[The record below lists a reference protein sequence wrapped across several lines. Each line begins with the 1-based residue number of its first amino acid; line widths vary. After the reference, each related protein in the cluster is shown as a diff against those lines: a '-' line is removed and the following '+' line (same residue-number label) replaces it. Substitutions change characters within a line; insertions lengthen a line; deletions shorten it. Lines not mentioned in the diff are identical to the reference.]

1 MALNHTPDGCQEALI
16 TLNVSSVTELVSAQ
30 QRMSVLVVS
39 RICLR
44 CCRDDDCVAVLPNRE
59 VEMQQQKHHQNN
71 GQEKTNRTLS
81 FPIRWSSESTTSDTT
96 CREIQHQLESSP
108 ASTQRNQQSPPAQF
122 VQILNALHRG
132 KNRLVLREWKQGAC
146 WWNLNMNQD
155 VPCGS
160 SSGDDVTINNIPQPI
175 QRGRSARHYTS
186 EHITSSSDFNTT
198 TLSMARAEVAGY
210 RLSRLA
216 MNSYNDCHL
225 STTISDDDNKSVS
238 NGSNGDNTYMT
249 EQRRIFM
256 PEVLYFS
263 HDDYGKTPT
272 TYPIL
277 NLSLQKSNEERDGG
291 SNCESDKCK
300 CNNTPW
306 ALMSYFENGANDSE
320 SHTIGTLLDVE
331 VDSQYLGID
340 FNMAKIEKRKPRGIS
355 SNGPMHPTSTTT
367 TSRTLI
373 PCHHFPTTMIKVRH
387 EFGFSEPHPRHGRV
401 PTDECLD
408 YSMMI
413 LQNVVIPIQT
423 YFFMLGSD
431 LSLEDEVDASVL
443 EFYRYNNKTVSTNLT
458 SIGWNNPS
466 QAETNHQDAAKPF
479 QYHDM
484 IVVYRHALHRL
495 ISNTHD
501 GNNEND
507 EKKDERMSFLLQM
520 LDECINAL
528 ECEWEEYD
536 GGIPPPLPP
545 VLCHMDL
552 QPQNLAFGHIESS
565 SGLSCSNM
573 EPNDSRKSPG
583 NSSHS
588 TKDCL
593 VASVMDWEEACYA
606 DPRFELLL
614 MCRKVLA
621 NHEQAEKLWQSY
633 SRCVM
638 QLNTL
643 FAPKSNKYIKQW
655 EVGPLDP
662 WLKLESVHSICTLL
676 LQSMDLLG
684 GGRSPWE
691 TKPDLWGKIDR
702 ERQRLVQLGWLFCDY
717 NEK

>member
-1 MALNHTPDGCQEALI
+1 MNLNRMANIINNKMALNHTLDGCQEALI
-16 TLNVSSVTELVSAQ
+16 TLDVSSMTELVSAQ
-30 QRMSVLVVS
+30 QRMSLLVVS
-39 RICLR
+39 RISLHG
-44 CCRDDDCVAVLPNRE
+44 VHRE
-59 VEMQQQKHHQNN
+59 EEMQQQKHHQNN
-71 GQEKTNRTLS
+71 VVEKSRWTLS
-81 FPIRWSSESTTSDTT
+81 FPIRWSSESTTSDIT
-96 CREIQHQLESSP
+96 CRDTQHQQSSP
-108 ASTQRNQQSPPAQF
+108 VSTQQNQQPPPAQF

-132 KNRLVLREWKQGAC
+132 KNRLILREWKQGAC

-155 VPCGS
+155 VAYS
-160 SSGDDVTINNIPQPI
+160 SRNDATINNIPRPI
-175 QRGRSARHYTS
+175 QRGRSADHYTS
-186 EHITSSSDFNTT
+186 EHITCASSDFNTT

-225 STTISDDDNKSVS
+225 CTTISDDDTKSTKAS
-238 NGSNGDNTYMT
+238 CHNM
-249 EQRRIFM
+249 IFM
-256 PEVLYFS
+256 PEVLHFS
-263 HDDYGKTPT
+263 HDDDDCNIPM
-272 TYPIL
+272 YPIFVSIQ
-277 NLSLQKSNEERDGG
+277 NNAKRDNDG
-291 SNCESDKCK
+291 SSCESNKCK

-320 SHTIGTLLDVE
+320 SQTIDTNLVVE
-331 VDSQYLGID
+331 VDSACLGID
-340 FNMAKIEKRKPRGIS
+340 FNMAKIEKRKPHDI
-355 SNGPMHPTSTTT
+355 TTNV
-367 TSRTLI
+367 I

-387 EFGFSEPHPRHGRV
+387 EFGFNEPHPRHGRV

-408 YSMMI
+408 YAIMI

-431 LSLEDEVDASVL
+431 LSLDDYDDASIL
-443 EFYRYNNKTVSTNLT
+443 KCSRYSNTVGTNLT
-458 SIGWNNPS
+458 SIGWNNS
-466 QAETNHQDAAKPF
+466 TQDQTAEKPF

-484 IVVYRHALHRL
+484 IVVYLHALHRL
-495 ISNTHD
+495 ISKTHD

-507 EKKDERMSFLLQM
+507 ETKDKRTSFLLQM
-520 LDECINAL
+520 MDECINAL
-528 ECEWEEYD
+528 GCEWEEYD

-552 QPQNLAFGHIESS
+552 QPQNLAFGHIESTN
-565 SGLSCSNM
+565 GFSCSNI
-573 EPNDSRKSPG
+573 ESNDSS
-583 NSSHS
+583 NHS
-588 TKDCL
+588 TNDCS
-593 VASVMDWEEACYA
+593 VVTVMDWEEACYA

-633 SRCVM
+633 SRCVK
-638 QLNTL
+638 QLSTL
-643 FAPKSNKYIKQW
+643 FTSKSNKDIKQW

-676 LQSMDLLG
+676 LQSMNLLG